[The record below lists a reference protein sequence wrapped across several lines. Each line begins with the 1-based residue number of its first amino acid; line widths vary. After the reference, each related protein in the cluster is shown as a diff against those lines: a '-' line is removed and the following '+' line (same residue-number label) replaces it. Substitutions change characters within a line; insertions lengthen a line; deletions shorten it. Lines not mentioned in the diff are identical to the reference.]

1 MANMRILSL
10 HIATIYIL
18 GVFGEDSTLN
28 PGFDVVVVPHYHVV
42 MMDIMI
48 HHSPSKQILQ
58 V

>member
-28 PGFDVVVVPHYHVV
+28 PGFDDSGGAALPCGNDGYH
-42 MMDIMI
+42 DT
-48 HHSPSKQILQ
+48 PFTF
-58 V
+58 